1 MENTKQ
7 QKKTKQQQHTS
18 FVNDHLFNV
27 LAETRYVQKKHMKK
41 VAVKKSKE
49 VNLFQESE
57 LIYSSSGLNLHP
69 EFLAF
74 YMTMK
79 ADCAKKLL
87 LYILFHVVDLK
98 TCHFPFTDHIIQE
111 FNDYCK
117 RVTGVTYKPDVV
129 KQAVRDV
136 VAANLAISVKRKEY
150 MLNPL
155 IVSVNQRDHWS
166 LINAYTT
173 ELMRKR
179 LDVDDHLFPRY
190 A

>member
-7 QKKTKQQQHTS
+7 QKKTKQQQHTA
-18 FVNDHLFNV
+18 FVNDHIFNV
-27 LAETRYVQKKHMKK
+27 LAETRYIPKKHMKK
-41 VAVKKSKE
+41 VGVKKSKK
-49 VNLFQESE
+49 VILFKESK
-57 LIYSSSGLNLHP
+57 LIYSASGINLHP

-74 YMTMK
+74 YLAMK
-79 ADCAKKLL
+79 DGCAKNLL
-87 LYILFHVVDLK
+87 LFILFHVVNFK

-117 RVTGVTYKPDVV
+117 RVTGITYKPDVV

-136 VAANLAISVKRKEY
+136 VVANLAISVKRKEY

-166 LINAYTT
+166 LINAYTDA
-173 ELMRKR
+173 LMGKG
-179 LDVDDHLFPRY
+179 LDVDDHLFPKY
-190 A
+190 S